1 MISSENITQLN
12 QNEINYIVGA
22 RLGNLSI
29 QLLGTID
36 EQIVRQ
42 DGKSIRIKTDLGYL
56 ICSYSSV
63 RYRKDLYEMNKQIEK
78 AKVVVEV
85 PSKSRKLK
93 FTKTNDQKLEL
104 NEELIEKL
112 KSYSAS
118 KATTQA

>member
-1 MISSENITQLN
+1 MISSENITHLN

-42 DGKSIRIKTDLGYL
+42 DGKSIRIKTELGYL

-85 PSKSRKLK
+85 PSKSRKLNLRRSMIK
-93 FTKTNDQKLEL
+93 NWNLTKSLSK
-104 NEELIEKL
+104 KL